1 MTAAPPPSET
11 TALRAR
17 AFLWAWGVIAV
28 FMVMLTTVNAL
39 SVQRDTPGLDP
50 FEPFIWEYSSAFM
63 AILLAPGAAWL
74 LSRAPPDGRWLRFAA
89 VHLAGSLAY
98 CGLHVGGFLLI
109 RKAVYALLGAHYGST
124 DLIYEYRKDLL
135 AYALFAG
142 VFWIAGWIAQLLGRG
157 AVGGAGAALDG
168 AQLYA
173 LRDGTRT
180 VRVALSDIVAVTSAR
195 NYVEFHLADG
205 ARPLVRS
212 TLAKVEA
219 DLIAGGF
226 LRTHRSWLV
235 NPAHVRVLEPAAGGD
250 FRLELATGVTAP
262 LSRRFPRALEV
273 LRDAA

>member
-11 TALRAR
+11 NALRAR
-17 AFLWAWGVIAV
+17 AFFWAWGLIAV
-28 FMVMLTTVNAL
+28 FMVLLTTVNAL

-74 LSRAPPDGRWLRFAA
+74 LRRAPPDGRWLRFAA

-98 CGLHVGGFLLI
+98 CCLHVGGFLLI

-142 VFWIAGWIAQLLGRG
+142 VFWTAAWIADLRARTADVG
-157 AVGGAGAALDG
+157 AAGAGPR
-168 AQLYA
+168 LYA
-173 LRDGTRT
+173 LRDGART
-180 VRVALSDIVAVTSAR
+180 VRVALDDIVAVTSAR

-219 DLIAGGF
+219 DLLAGGF

-250 FRLELATGVTAP
+250 FRLGLATGVTAP